1 MCGNG
6 QGARIHAMPPAST
19 GATDVIILV
28 EPDAGTDARLLDAR
42 DLSNGVTPWL
52 IDPKSVSIESFHA
65 S

>member
-1 MCGNG
+1 
-6 QGARIHAMPPAST
+6 MPPAST

-28 EPDAGTDARLLDAR
+28 EPDAGTDTRLLDAR